1 MIGLTQWR
9 LATGRFSGLRGLKVR
24 RASDPYSGSTHL
36 FFEDLCKRL
45 LVCAIIL
52 WVTTIVNRILTV
64 LQQPHINTLVQCGD
78 VELNPGPTIEAQ
90 LTDLN
95 KNIEDKFERLH
106 NEISGLG
113 FEMRKMAT
121 TLELVT
127 ESVNSIKEEI
137 SNLRENIKEVE
148 EKQEHLQLDIE
159 TNAAGIDQ
167 LELKIET
174 LSNSVEKQEQYSR
187 RENLILHGMKEEADE
202 SSEKSRLA
210 VVALLNKNV
219 TTKHWREEDFLRAH
233 RLGHK
238 LGHRLGHRLGHT
250 RNSSETPRPLIV
262 RFMHH
267 FDKLKVLRAR
277 DKLKET
283 GIGVAND
290 LTLHQRTELA
300 KLRKQGKSAY
310 YKNGTLII
318 QDPSAERNNKI
329 TGDAS
334 SSPNRDSRR
343 YVQAY
348 RRGQQQQQE
357 QQQQQQQQQQ
367 QTTATTTE

>member
-1 MIGLTQWR
+1 
-9 LATGRFSGLRGLKVR
+9 
-24 RASDPYSGSTHL
+24 
-36 FFEDLCKRL
+36 
-45 LVCAIIL
+45 
-52 WVTTIVNRILTV
+52 
-64 LQQPHINTLVQCGD
+64 
-78 VELNPGPTIEAQ
+78 
-90 LTDLN
+90 
-95 KNIEDKFERLH
+95 
-106 NEISGLG
+106 
-113 FEMRKMAT
+113 MRKMAT

-127 ESVNSIKEEI
+127 ESANSIKEEI

-148 EKQEHLQLDIE
+148 EKQELLQLDIE

-187 RENLILHGMKEEADE
+187 RENLIFHGMKEEADE
-202 SSEKSRLA
+202 SSEESRLA

-233 RLGHK
+233 RP
-238 LGHRLGHRLGHT
+238 GHT

-334 SSPNRDSRR
+334 SSPDRDSRR

-367 QTTATTTE
+367 NRSGHQQERATRRQPRQPNA